1 MQIIYYITKKMEL
14 TSISSNINIKTT
26 KNNYGSGTKSIYNKI
41 DTKLNKRDKSE
52 DLKEHYIPLN
62 KKEVILII

>member
-1 MQIIYYITKKMEL
+1 MEL